1 MGSVAAS
8 HARHSRGWRVA
19 GPPPVS
25 MDWPVICA
33 APARV
38 GSRRGLRAD
47 RAVDLFASRAGEG
60 FGSFYTL
67 ARDAM
72 R

>member
-1 MGSVAAS
+1 V
-8 HARHSRGWRVA
+8 
-19 GPPPVS
+19 P
-25 MDWPVICA
+25 
-33 APARV
+33 
-38 GSRRGLRAD
+38 D

-72 R
+72 ICLHSRRRGERDFCESVS